1 MGHWIEAVTLGVVQG
16 LTEFLP
22 ISSSAHLDIVPK
34 LIGWHKPGAQFTAV
48 TQLGTMIAVMVYF
61 RKDIIDTIG
70 GMFKSLSKGGDKMS
84 SQARLF
90 YAVIIGTI
98 PIGVIG
104 LLLKKFI
111 EKDLHNLYI
120 NATML
125 VVMGLLMGLAE
136 RMTNPRRDGKDIQIK
151 DGIIVGLFQAIALIP
166 GASRS
171 GSTLTGAFFT
181 GLDREAAVRFSFLLS
196 LPAILLSGLVELK
209 DLVGK
214 KEQVYGA
221 DADINWSMPEVAVA
235 TVIAGLVGY
244 ACIAWLLR
252 YLSKASTAGFVLYRI
267 ALAAVIF
274 FLLNQRMLTPY

>member
-34 LIGWHKPGAQFTAV
+34 LIGWHKPGAHFTAV

-274 FLLNQRMLTPY
+274 FLLNQRILTP

>member
-125 VVMGLLMGLAE
+125 VVMGLLIGLAE

-274 FLLNQRMLTPY
+274 FLLNQRILTP

>member
-1 MGHWIEAVTLGVVQG
+1 VGHWIEAVTLGVVQG

-48 TQLGTMIAVMVYF
+48 TQLGTMVSVMVYF
-61 RKDIIDTIG
+61 RQDIIETIG

-84 SQARLF
+84 SHARLF
-90 YAVIIGTI
+90 YSVIIGTI

-125 VVMGLLMGLAE
+125 IVMGLLMGLAE

-181 GLDREAAVRFSFLLS
+181 GLDRSAAVRFSFLLS

-209 DLVGK
+209 DLFDK
-214 KEQVYGA
+214 KEHVYGA
-221 DADINWSMPEVAVA
+221 DADIDWSMPEVAVA

-267 ALAAVIF
+267 GLAAVIF
-274 FLLNQRMLTPY
+274 FLLNQRILTP

>member
-1 MGHWIEAVTLGVVQG
+1 VGHWIEAVTLGVVQG

-98 PIGVIG
+98 PIGIIG

-209 DLVGK
+209 DLVSK
-214 KEQVYGA
+214 KEQVFGA
-221 DADINWSMPEVAVA
+221 EADINWSMPEVAVA

-274 FLLNQRMLTPY
+274 FLLNQRMLTP

>member
-274 FLLNQRMLTPY
+274 FLLSQRILTP

>member
-70 GMFKSLSKGGDKMS
+70 GMFKSLAKGGDKMS

-267 ALAAVIF
+267 ALAAVIL
-274 FLLNQRMLTPY
+274 FLLNQRMLTP

>member
-70 GMFKSLSKGGDKMS
+70 GMFKSLAKGGDKMS

-214 KEQVYGA
+214 KEQVFGA
-221 DADINWSMPEVAVA
+221 EADINWSMPEVAVA

-267 ALAAVIF
+267 ALASVIF
-274 FLLNQRMLTPY
+274 FLLNQRILTP

>member
-274 FLLNQRMLTPY
+274 FLLNQRILTP

>member
-1 MGHWIEAVTLGVVQG
+1 VGHWIEAVTLGVVQG

-166 GASRS
+166 GASLS

-274 FLLNQRMLTPY
+274 FLLNQRMLTP

>member
-1 MGHWIEAVTLGVVQG
+1 
-16 LTEFLP
+16 
-22 ISSSAHLDIVPK
+22 
-34 LIGWHKPGAQFTAV
+34 
-48 TQLGTMIAVMVYF
+48 MVYF

-274 FLLNQRMLTPY
+274 FLLNQRILTP

>member
-214 KEQVYGA
+214 KEQVFGA
-221 DADINWSMPEVAVA
+221 EADINWSMPEVAVA

-274 FLLNQRMLTPY
+274 FLLNQRILTP

>member
-34 LIGWHKPGAQFTAV
+34 LIGWHKPGAHFTAV
-48 TQLGTMIAVMVYF
+48 TQLGTMVAVMVYF
-61 RKDIIDTIG
+61 RQDIIETIG

-84 SQARLF
+84 SHARLF
-90 YAVIIGTI
+90 YAVILGTI

-151 DGIIVGLFQAIALIP
+151 DGIIVGLFQALALIH

-171 GSTLTGAFFT
+171 GSTLTGAFST
-181 GLDREAAVRFSFLLS
+181 GLDRSAAVRFSFLLS

-209 DLVGK
+209 DLFGK
-214 KEQVYGA
+214 KEHVYGA
-221 DADINWSMPEVAVA
+221 DADIDWSMPEVAVA

-267 ALAAVIF
+267 GLAAVIF
-274 FLLNQRMLTPY
+274 FLLNQRILTP

>member
-1 MGHWIEAVTLGVVQG
+1 VGHWIEAVTLGVVQG

-48 TQLGTMIAVMVYF
+48 TQLGTMIAVMVFF

-274 FLLNQRMLTPY
+274 FLLNQRILTP

>member
-267 ALAAVIF
+267 ALASVIF
-274 FLLNQRMLTPY
+274 FLLNQRILTP

>member
-70 GMFKSLSKGGDKMS
+70 GMFRSLSKGGDKMS

-274 FLLNQRMLTPY
+274 FLLNQRILTP

>member
-252 YLSKASTAGFVLYRI
+252 YLSKDSTAGFVLYRI

-274 FLLNQRMLTPY
+274 FLLNQCILTP

>member
-1 MGHWIEAVTLGVVQG
+1 VGHWIEAVTLGVVQG

-125 VVMGLLMGLAE
+125 VVMGFLMGLAE
-136 RMTNPRRDGKDIQIK
+136 RMTNPRRDGKDIQVK

-274 FLLNQRMLTPY
+274 FLLNQRILTP

>member
-1 MGHWIEAVTLGVVQG
+1 VGHWIEAVTLGVVQG

-214 KEQVYGA
+214 KEQVFGA

-274 FLLNQRMLTPY
+274 FLLNQRILTP

>member
-1 MGHWIEAVTLGVVQG
+1 VGHWIEAVTLGVVQG

-209 DLVGK
+209 DFVGK

-274 FLLNQRMLTPY
+274 FLLNQRILTP

>member
-48 TQLGTMIAVMVYF
+48 TQLGTMIAVIVYF

-274 FLLNQRMLTPY
+274 FLLNQRILTP

>member
-1 MGHWIEAVTLGVVQG
+1 VGHWIEAVTLGVVQG

-84 SQARLF
+84 SQARQF
-90 YAVIIGTI
+90 YAVINGTI

-274 FLLNQRMLTPY
+274 FLLNQRILTP

>member
-98 PIGVIG
+98 PIGAIG

-274 FLLNQRMLTPY
+274 FLLNQRILTP

>member
-98 PIGVIG
+98 PIGIIG

-274 FLLNQRMLTPY
+274 FLLNQRILTP

>member
-136 RMTNPRRDGKDIQIK
+136 RMTNPRRDGRDIQIK

-274 FLLNQRMLTPY
+274 FLLSQRILTP

>member
-136 RMTNPRRDGKDIQIK
+136 RMTNPRRDGRDIQIK

-274 FLLNQRMLTPY
+274 FLLNQRILTP

>member
-1 MGHWIEAVTLGVVQG
+1 VGHWIEAVTLGVVQG

-274 FLLNQRMLTPY
+274 FLLNQRMLTP

>member
-98 PIGVIG
+98 PIGIIG

-209 DLVGK
+209 DLVSK
-214 KEQVYGA
+214 KEQVFGA
-221 DADINWSMPEVAVA
+221 EADINWSMPEVAVA

-274 FLLNQRMLTPY
+274 FLLNQRMLTP

>member
-136 RMTNPRRDGKDIQIK
+136 RMTNPRRDGRDIQIK

-181 GLDREAAVRFSFLLS
+181 GIDREAAVRFSFLLS

-274 FLLNQRMLTPY
+274 FLLNQRILTP

>member
-1 MGHWIEAVTLGVVQG
+1 VGHWIEAVTLGVVQG

-252 YLSKASTAGFVLYRI
+252 YLSKASTAGFVLDRI

-274 FLLNQRMLTPY
+274 FLLNQRILTP

>member
-22 ISSSAHLDIVPK
+22 ISSSAHLDIMPK

-48 TQLGTMIAVMVYF
+48 TQLGTMSAVMVYF
-61 RKDIIDTIG
+61 RKGIIDTIG
-70 GMFKSLSKGGDKMS
+70 GMFKSLAKGGDKMS

-136 RMTNPRRDGKDIQIK
+136 RMTNPRRDGKDIQNK
-151 DGIIVGLFQAIALIP
+151 DGIIVGYILIELKLKKLIP
-166 GASRS
+166 NSVYPELLVDSRFEQEMPRS
-171 GSTLTGAFFT
+171 YSY
-181 GLDREAAVRFSFLLS
+181 
-196 LPAILLSGLVELK
+196 AIYRDHK
-209 DLVGK
+209 
-214 KEQVYGA
+214 
-221 DADINWSMPEVAVA
+221 M
-235 TVIAGLVGY
+235 
-244 ACIAWLLR
+244 
-252 YLSKASTAGFVLYRI
+252 LYS
-267 ALAAVIF
+267 
-274 FLLNQRMLTPY
+274 

>member
-1 MGHWIEAVTLGVVQG
+1 VGHWIEAVTLGVVQG

-90 YAVIIGTI
+90 YAVIVGTI

-274 FLLNQRMLTPY
+274 FLLNQRILTP

>member
-48 TQLGTMIAVMVYF
+48 TQLGTMIAVIVYF

-70 GMFKSLSKGGDKMS
+70 GMFKSLAKGGDKMS

-214 KEQVYGA
+214 KEQVFGA
-221 DADINWSMPEVAVA
+221 EADINWSMPEVAVA

-267 ALAAVIF
+267 ALASVIF
-274 FLLNQRMLTPY
+274 FLLNQRMLTP

>member
-1 MGHWIEAVTLGVVQG
+1 VGHWIEAVTLGVVQG

-274 FLLNQRMLTPY
+274 FLLNQRILTP

>member
-1 MGHWIEAVTLGVVQG
+1 VGHWIEAVTLGVVQG

-48 TQLGTMIAVMVYF
+48 TQLGTMISVMVYF
-61 RKDIIDTIG
+61 RKDIIETIL

-84 SQARLF
+84 SEARLF
-90 YAVIIGTI
+90 YAVILGTI

-136 RMTNPRRDGKDIQIK
+136 RMTNPRRDAKDIQIK

-181 GLDREAAVRFSFLLS
+181 GLDRAAAVRFSFLLS

-209 DLVGK
+209 DLFSK
-214 KEQVYGA
+214 KENVYGA
-221 DADINWSMPEVAVA
+221 EADINWTMPEVAVA

-274 FLLNQRMLTPY
+274 FLLNQRILTP

>member
-235 TVIAGLVGY
+235 TVVAGLVGY

-274 FLLNQRMLTPY
+274 FLLNQRILTP

>member
-1 MGHWIEAVTLGVVQG
+1 MGHWIEAITLGVVQG

-48 TQLGTMIAVMVYF
+48 TQLGTMVAVIVYF
-61 RKDIIDTIG
+61 RNDIASTLG
-70 GMFKSLSKGGDKMS
+70 GMLRSLRPGQDKLS
-84 SQARLF
+84 AEARLF

-104 LLLKKFI
+104 LLLRKII
-111 EKDLHNLYI
+111 ENDLHNLYI

-125 VVMGLLMGLAE
+125 IVMGLLMGLSE
-136 RMTNPRRDGKDIQIK
+136 RLNNPRRPAGDIQLK

-181 GLDREAAVRFSFLLS
+181 GLERSAAVRFSFLLS
-196 LPAILLSGLVELK
+196 LPAILLSGLLQLK
-209 DLVGK
+209 DLFK
-214 KEQVYGA
+214 KQEHAFGV
-221 DADINWSMPEVAVA
+221 DATINWSMAEVAAA
-235 TVIAGLVGY
+235 TVVAGLIGY
-244 ACIAWLLR
+244 GCIAWLLR
-252 YLSKASTAGFVLYRI
+252 YLSKTTTAAFVLYRI
-267 ALAAVIF
+267 GLAAVIF
-274 FLLNQRMLTPY
+274 FLLNQKILTP

>member
-252 YLSKASTAGFVLYRI
+252 SLSKASTAGFVLYRI

-274 FLLNQRMLTPY
+274 FLLNQRILTP

>member
-48 TQLGTMIAVMVYF
+48 TQLGTMIAVIVYF

-274 FLLNQRMLTPY
+274 FLLNQRMLTP

>member
-48 TQLGTMIAVMVYF
+48 TQLGTMVSVMVYF
-61 RKDIIDTIG
+61 RQDIIETIG

-84 SQARLF
+84 SHARLF
-90 YAVIIGTI
+90 YSVIIGTI

-125 VVMGLLMGLAE
+125 IVMGLLMGLAE

-181 GLDREAAVRFSFLLS
+181 GLDRSAAVRFSFLLS

-209 DLVGK
+209 DLFDK
-214 KEQVYGA
+214 KEHVYGA
-221 DADINWSMPEVAVA
+221 DADIDWSMPEVAVA

-267 ALAAVIF
+267 GLAAVIF
-274 FLLNQRMLTPY
+274 FLLNQRILTP